1 MAVNTRNNI
10 VTNGLVLYLDAT
22 NRISYVSG
30 STTWNDL
37 SGLGNNGS
45 LVDGPIFSS
54 IDGGSIVFDGIND
67 YATVP
72 NNSSLNLT
80 QTGGAVAVWT
90 RTSTNATSSLNGNLV
105 GKTNTYTNGYWLV
118 KFNDKT
124 RMSLFGTGNIEMI
137 GVRSIVDNI
146 WHYVVGTW
154 TNNQVSLYIDGVL
167 DRQQSYNF
175 TFTTAT
181 NPLYISRQNS
191 TGEGYYQGNIAQTQI
206 YNRTLSALEILQ
218 NYNATKARFGLL

>member
-1 MAVNTRNNI
+1 MALHHNPRI
-10 VTNGLVLYLDAT
+10 VTQGLVLHLDAADK
-22 NRISYVSG
+22 NSYPG
-30 STTWNDL
+30 TGTAWNDL
-37 SGLGNNGS
+37 SGLGNNGT
-45 LVDGPIFSS
+45 LVDGPIYSS
-54 IDGGSIVFDGIND
+54 TNRGSITFDGIND

-80 QTGGAVAVWT
+80 QTGGTVAVWT
-90 RTSTNATSSLNGNLV
+90 RTNTNATGSINGNLV

-124 RMSLFGTGNIEMI
+124 RISLYGTGNIEML

-146 WHYVVGTW
+146 WHYVLATW
-154 TNNQVSLYIDGVL
+154 TSNQVSLYIDGVL

-181 NPLYISRQNS
+181 NPLYIARQNS
-191 TGEGYYQGNIAQTQI
+191 TGEKYYQGDIAQTQI
-206 YNRTLSALEILQ
+206 YNRTLSAQEILQ
-218 NYNATKARFGLL
+218 NYNATKSRFGL